1 MLEIKS
7 LKKNFVSKN
16 KQGKNI
22 KVNPLKLF
30 FSNNGKSR
38 KKAVDLRHYKVA
50 TYYAT
55 FTNCYIYTYQFDSA
69 CLKPNTGSR

>member
-1 MLEIKS
+1 KQVFITKS
-7 LKKNFVSKN
+7 DKFRKQIRKVKNTKD
-16 KQGKNI
+16 KPPKI
-22 KVNPLKLF
+22 F
-30 FSNNGKSR
+30 FSNNTKSR